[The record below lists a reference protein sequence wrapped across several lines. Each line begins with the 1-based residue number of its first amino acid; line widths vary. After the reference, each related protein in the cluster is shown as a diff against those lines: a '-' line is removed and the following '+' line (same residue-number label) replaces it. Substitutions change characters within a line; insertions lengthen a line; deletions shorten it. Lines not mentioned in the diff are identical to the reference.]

1 MPDASIAWAVVSL
14 QQLHHLAAIEVPEVH
29 VARSIATGNV
39 LVISGSGNLA
49 GVALEMMALETLLAV
64 EIQGVAS
71 ALVIENLTSQRLTED
86 VLSVGRESDS
96 GHGCLR
102 DLGKLLDGRV
112 DAKLPDQQEVI
123 ITSGDEALSLIKEG
137 DGVDRTEVGAVGLD
151 DLGGR
156 KRARGDTCPSRISNW

>member
-1 MPDASIAWAVVSL
+1 
-14 QQLHHLAAIEVPEVH
+14 
-29 VARSIATGNV
+29 
-39 LVISGSGNLA
+39 
-49 GVALEMMALETLLAV
+49 MMALETLLAV

-86 VLSVGRESDS
+86 VLSVGRDSDG

-102 DLGKLLDGRV
+102 DLRKLLDGRV

-156 KRARGDTCPSRISNW
+156 ERAREDTCPSRISNW